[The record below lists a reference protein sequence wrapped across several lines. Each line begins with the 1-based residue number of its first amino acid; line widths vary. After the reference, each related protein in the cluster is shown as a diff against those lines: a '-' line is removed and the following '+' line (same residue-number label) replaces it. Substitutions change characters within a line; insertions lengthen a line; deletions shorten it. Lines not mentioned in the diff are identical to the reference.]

1 MGRDSEQFCGARCRP
16 VHQRVQG
23 CLVSACAGSR
33 PSPFQRGDPRAH
45 RWVRNMPAGR
55 LPLLDPSPCGNRL
68 GKEGSG
74 GSTGVNTLVS
84 GGAKDAWRPFGGQSQ
99 PILPSSTSPTYP
111 TRHSS
116 LCAEKNLWPE
126 ACTFSLLFCQHRSG
140 IQHNAKKNIRIQFSG
155 MRGVNVIHLC
165 VYVSGSAIT
174 SANLATAEDNLF
186 NLERRG
192 GHQRLLHRRCR
203 TPTRGLL
210 VSPIF

>member
-1 MGRDSEQFCGARCRP
+1 MRNRNSMKSRWERGSVGQNYPCVICDQAR
-16 VHQRVQG
+16 
-23 CLVSACAGSR
+23 
-33 PSPFQRGDPRAH
+33 
-45 RWVRNMPAGR
+45 
-55 LPLLDPSPCGNRL
+55 
-68 GKEGSG
+68 
-74 GSTGVNTLVS
+74 
-84 GGAKDAWRPFGGQSQ
+84 
-99 PILPSSTSPTYP
+99 ILPSSTSPTYP